1 MPNKDDK
8 VLIGCEIAQPDII
21 AFLAKCE
28 REGCSFSEKIEELIK
43 NFLHRGD
50 NHLLKKVG

>member
-28 REGCSFSEKIEELIK
+28 REGCSFPEKIEELRKI
-43 NFLHRGD
+43 FTQR
-50 NHLLKKVG
+50 